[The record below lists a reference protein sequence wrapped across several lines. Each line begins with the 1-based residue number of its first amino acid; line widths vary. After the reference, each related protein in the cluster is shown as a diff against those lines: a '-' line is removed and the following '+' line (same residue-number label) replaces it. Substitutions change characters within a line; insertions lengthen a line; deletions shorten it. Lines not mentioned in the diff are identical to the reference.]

1 MDASLLDRGIGFTDV
16 AKRPSNAASDLPRSE
31 FAAGASLLIEKLEH
45 FQPLVACFN
54 GISAYAHC
62 FGPGAAPG
70 PRPELIGRTQIYVL
84 PSTSRRNAH
93 YQKNDILHWF
103 QGLKNSSNRYGS
115 SPLTRTPKD
124 SHPTPATTRTFVAI
138 EVPVKVKDLIASHV
152 ERLKNLVSRGIAW
165 VDPKTCHLT
174 LAFLGNVPNDRLP
187 TLPRL
192 LDAVAADSPPLRLK
206 TGLLGAFPNPHRPR
220 VLWLGLEGDTQLL
233 AVTQRRLQDAL
244 ETDGLPREQR
254 AFKPHITLGRARG
267 KGLIH
272 LPETALNGQVKDAL
286 AFEILDIVLM
296 SSILTPSGPIHT
308 LLHRA
313 LLSAQF
319 QIP

>member
-1 MDASLLDRGIGFTDV
+1 M
-16 AKRPSNAASDLPRSE
+16 
-31 FAAGASLLIEKLEH
+31 
-45 FQPLVACFN
+45 
-54 GISAYAHC
+54 
-62 FGPGAAPG
+62 
-70 PRPELIGRTQIYVL
+70 
-84 PSTSRRNAH
+84 
-93 YQKNDILHWF
+93 
-103 QGLKNSSNRYGS
+103 
-115 SPLTRTPKD
+115 TRTPRD
-124 SHPTPATTRTFVAI
+124 PHPPPATTRTFIAI
-138 EVPVKVKDLIASHV
+138 EMPVKVKNLIASHV
-152 ERLKNLVSRGIAW
+152 ERLKNLVPQGVKW
-165 VDPKTCHLT
+165 VDPQTCHLT

-187 TLPRL
+187 TLLRL
-192 LDAVAADSPPLRLK
+192 LDAIAADFPPLRLK
-206 TGLLGAFPNPHRPR
+206 TGLLGAFPNPRRPR

-244 ETDGLPREQR
+244 ETDGFPREQR

-308 LLHRA
+308 PLHRA